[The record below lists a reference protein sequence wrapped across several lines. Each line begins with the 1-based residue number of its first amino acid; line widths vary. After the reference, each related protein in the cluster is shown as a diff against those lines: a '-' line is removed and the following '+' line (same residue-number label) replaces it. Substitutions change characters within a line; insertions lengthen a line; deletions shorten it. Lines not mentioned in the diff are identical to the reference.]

1 MATLFEV
8 GGSPRKDI
16 LELYVEAT
24 DRHPPQAPG
33 EYAWQWRYRGRPSE
47 RDLIA
52 ELLQKE
58 YEHPFP
64 QEHLFGADPRSMDHG
79 S

>member
-1 MATLFEV
+1 MSTAIADAKFRERQLY
-8 GGSPRKDI
+8 
-16 LELYVEAT
+16 LYVEAAG
-24 DRHPPQAPG
+24 RPPREAPV

-47 RDLIA
+47 RDLLA

-64 QEHLFGADPRSMDHG
+64 QEHLFGDDPRTIDRG